1 LVGSAI
7 VLFLGDGDI
16 TAGASPKS
24 AHLEQPMQVNQSI
37 RREAGRPK
45 RHYRANPGVEHPLR
59 EYGYD
64 TRFDLN
70 VDDASTGALLTVMG
84 SDTPPEKGVPRIVN
98 YNFSPDMGRMT
109 A

>member
-1 LVGSAI
+1 MPRG
-7 VLFLGDGDI
+7 
-16 TAGASPKS
+16 
-24 AHLEQPMQVNQSI
+24 I
-37 RREAGRPK
+37 RRETGRPE

-59 EYGYD
+59 EYGYH

-84 SDTPPEKGVPRIVN
+84 SNRPSKKRVPRIVD